1 MLRDGTTMKIAIIS
15 DIHSNLPALQRALEE
30 IDTLGVNEILCLG
43 DVVGY
48 GANPNE
54 CISLVQKRCAGIL
67 QGNHD
72 AAAVD
77 LSVASFFTTHAR
89 VAAEWTHRHL
99 SREGTAFLKELP
111 LTTERNGLFFVHASP
126 LEPSEWNY
134 VLDIGEVRRA
144 LEAFP
149 GEVCFIGHSHI
160 PGVFSYRGAEEE
172 VRRGERYIINVG
184 SVGQPR
190 DGDPRLSFG
199 IFDIAEWRYDNYRVE
214 YDVEQARKNILEVGL
229 PRILGDRLRS
239 GL

>member
-1 MLRDGTTMKIAIIS
+1 MKIAVIS
-15 DIHSNLPALQRALEE
+15 DIHSNLPALERTFEE
-30 IDTLGVNEILCLG
+30 IDNLGAEQILCLG

-48 GANPNE
+48 GAHPNE
-54 CISLVQKRCAGIL
+54 CVALVKERCAAIL

-72 AAAVD
+72 SAAVD
-77 LSVASFFTTHAR
+77 LAAAAFFTTHAR

-99 SREGTAFLKELP
+99 SKTSLEFLKDLP
-111 LTTERNGLFFVHASP
+111 LSSRRGELLFVHASP
-126 LEPSEWNY
+126 LEPAEWNY

-144 LEAFP
+144 LEAF
-149 GEVCFIGHSHI
+149 EETICFIGHSHI
-160 PGVFSYRGAEEE
+160 PGVFSHHGAEEH

-199 IFDIAEWRYDNYRVE
+199 LFDTEAWVYTNVRVE
-214 YDVEQARKNILEVGL
+214 YDVEGARKSILEVGL